1 MRLIGCFIS
10 LAYIVSSSC
19 IAYADLSTDDND
31 LRNVIGVTH
40 AAGRYN
46 FTKKDFLNEGADQ
59 ILKLGTKVIKL
70 WFTADPAKAYP
81 FNSKWKKPKDPVELA
96 KSKYYRRVFA
106 KPFTTFILETYPPGK
121 EWSELSKGMTQA
133 DIDDVEEGM
142 YTLAK
147 YLLRE
152 YKGTGKTF
160 ILQNWETDWA
170 LWDTALTKE
179 PDQTAIQAMIDFL
192 NARQDGVE
200 RARQEIGM
208 DGVIV
213 VHAAEVNAVTLGM
226 SGKTSV
232 INNVV
237 PYTHCDLYS
246 YSVWDTTL
254 DPEQFRKAL
263 YYIAKKTPP
272 SKMYGSRNIYIG
284 EYGAA
289 ENKVGGP
296 EKQLEITKSMTE
308 IALKFGARYIVY
320 WQLYCDG
327 SPENPQ
333 IRPRN
338 SDCAGYWLVL
348 PDGSKSLV
356 WDYFK
361 RIFDE
366 NRSNSG
372 N

>member
-1 MRLIGCFIS
+1 MNSIVLTFSVAFIFTAQIS
-10 LAYIVSSSC
+10 V
-19 IAYADLSTDDND
+19 YADLPESHRD
-31 LRNVIGVTH
+31 LRDVIGVTH

-46 FTKKDFLNEGADQ
+46 FTKKDFLNEGTDQ
-59 ILKLGTKVIKL
+59 ILKLGTRVIKL

-81 FNSKWKKPKDPVELA
+81 FNSKWKKPRNLVELA
-96 KSKYYRRVFA
+96 KSTYYRKVFA

-121 EWSELSKGMTQA
+121 EWSELSEGMTKA
-133 DIDDVEEGM
+133 DIAEVEEGM
-142 YTLAK
+142 YEITI

-179 PDQTAIQAMIDFL
+179 PSPSAIKAMIDFL

-208 DGVIV
+208 DGVTV
-213 VHAAEVNAVTLGM
+213 AHTAEVNAVALGM
-226 SGKTSV
+226 SGKISAINDV
-232 INNVV
+232 I

-263 YYIAKKTPP
+263 YYIAKKAPP
-272 SKMYGSRNIYIG
+272 SKMYGSNNIYIG
-284 EYGAA
+284 EYGIA
-289 ENKVGGP
+289 ENNIGSP
-296 EKQLEITKSMTE
+296 EKQLEITKYMTE
-308 IALKFGARYIVY
+308 IALKFGVRYIVY

-327 SPENPQ
+327 SPENPAV
-333 IRPRN
+333 RPLN
-338 SDCAGYWLVL
+338 ADCAGYWLIR

-356 WDYFK
+356 WDYYK
-361 RIFDE
+361 HIFDE
-366 NRSNSG
+366 SRLSNDD
-372 N
+372 